1 MPRRPKTSNPVA
13 TSAAA
18 ESAKP
23 QGSKTAAIRAAL
35 DAHPDK
41 MPKELAEVMK
51 AEGWNISPQSI
62 SVVKSKLKA
71 KPKRKARP
79 KAAAST
85 AAATTA
91 APTAAAP
98 TTEKAVSTPPKAAD
112 AVSFDSLK
120 KAKDLAAQLGG
131 IKEAKAAVAALSEL
145 LD

>member
-1 MPRRPKTSNPVA
+1 MPRRPKTSNPAA

-23 QGSKTAAIRAAL
+23 LGSKTAAIRAAL

-41 MPKELAEVMK
+41 MPKELAQVMQ
-51 AEGWNISPQSI
+51 ADGWNISPQSI

-85 AAATTA
+85 AAASTA
-91 APTAAAP
+91 APTA
-98 TTEKAVSTPPKAAD
+98 EKAVSTPPKAAD

>member
-51 AEGWNISPQSI
+51 AEGWDILPQSI

-85 AAATTA
+85 AAAS
-91 APTAAAP
+91 TAAAP
-98 TTEKAVSTPPKAAD
+98 TAEKAVSTPPKAAD

>member
-1 MPRRPKTSNPVA
+1 MPRRPKKDNPVA
-13 TSAAA
+13 TSAAT

-23 QGSKTAAIRAAL
+23 LGSKTAAIKAAL
-35 DAHPDK
+35 AAHPDK
-41 MPKELAEVMK
+41 MPKELAEVMQ
-51 AEGWNISPQSI
+51 ADGWNISPQSI

-79 KAAAST
+79 R
-85 AAATTA
+85 AATTA
-91 APTAAAP
+91 AAPTAKK
-98 TTEKAVSTPPKAAD
+98 TLSTPPKAAD
-112 AVSFDSLK
+112 AISFDSLK

>member
-1 MPRRPKTSNPVA
+1 MA
-13 TSAAA
+13 ASAAS

-23 QGSKTAAIRAAL
+23 SGSKTAAIRAAL
-35 DAHPDK
+35 AAHPDK

-51 AEGWNISPQSI
+51 ADGWDITPQSI

-71 KPKRKARP
+71 KPRRKARP
-79 KAAAST
+79 RAAT
-85 AAATTA
+85 TTA

-98 TTEKAVSTPPKAAD
+98 AAEKAVSTPPKAAD
-112 AVSFDSLK
+112 AISFDSLK